1 MENATSSSLSMSVEA
16 TPCDGCDQVC
26 CRCFPLPK
34 SPWALQEMAD
44 MDPPHADATY
54 ALKNFIYLGEFVY
67 NPLYPWRT
75 AQRRHSVH
83 WYSCKNISWTGRCQD
98 YDNRPEL
105 CRDYGVTYRPDVGC
119 AMRPVYDKE
128 HTEEC
133 DFQSNCKVVS
143 KVRGCRCEDKVVPKE
158 EKTPVEEVVL
168 SEADRQIT
176 AIAANFFKTTLTVK
190 HSELGRPTE
199 YAPWRRKCPACS
211 RGLLLVA
218 RSSVSPY
225 ELCELDLCIACGQHV
240 IYEDIDSMR
249 NDDKATRR

>member
-1 MENATSSSLSMSVEA
+1 
-16 TPCDGCDQVC
+16 
-26 CRCFPLPK
+26 
-34 SPWALQEMAD
+34 
-44 MDPPHADATY
+44 
-54 ALKNFIYLGEFVY
+54 
-67 NPLYPWRT
+67 
-75 AQRRHSVH
+75 
-83 WYSCKNISWTGRCQD
+83 
-98 YDNRPEL
+98 
-105 CRDYGVTYRPDVGC
+105 
-119 AMRPVYDKE
+119 MRPVYDKE